1 MYKNINAI
9 FLLILISLLNI
20 QANICAKGTKYLKNK
35 PIVVVIDAGHGGK
48 DPGAIGRRGQ
58 EKNITLAVALKLGK
72 LIEDS
77 LQDVKVIYTRKTD
90 VFVELN
96 KRAEI
101 ANKNKADLFISIHAN
116 SNKKT
121 KPHGAET
128 YVMGL
133 HKTQE
138 NLNVAKRE
146 NSVIV
151 FEKDYSK
158 KYEGYDPNSSESYII
173 FSLMQ
178 NAYLEQSLA
187 FASFVQSE
195 FKNCAKRHDR
205 GVRQAGFLV
214 LWNTTMPSV
223 LIETGFISNSK
234 EEEYL
239 LSNNG
244 EDAIASCIYKALCE
258 YIKSIN
264 NKTVADTINFNINK
278 SVSKNDS
285 ITKLNNDTNDD
296 RIFFK
301 IQITSSSKQIPLDSN
316 YFKGFKDVEEHK
328 ISSTYKYTVGNDNDI
343 DKIKRMQQSVR
354 QYFPDAFIVAFKNG
368 KKISINEAIKK

>member
-1 MYKNINAI
+1 MYKNINVI

-20 QANICAKGTKYLKNK
+20 QANIYAKGTKYLKNK
-35 PIVVVIDAGHGGK
+35 PVIVVIDAGHGGK
-48 DPGAIGRRGQ
+48 DPGAIGRNGQ
-58 EKNITLAVALKLGK
+58 EKNIALAIALKLGK
-72 LIEDS
+72 LLEDN
-77 LQDVKVIYTRKTD
+77 LQNVKVIYTRKTD

-116 SNKKT
+116 ASIKT
-121 KPHGAET
+121 RPYGTET
-128 YVMGL
+128 FVMGL

-138 NLNVAKRE
+138 NLKVAKRE

-151 FEKDYSK
+151 FEEDYSK
-158 KYEGYDPNSSESYII
+158 KYEGYDINSSESYII

-187 FASFVQSE
+187 FASFVQNE

-205 GVRQAGFLV
+205 GVKQAGFLV

-223 LIETGFISNSK
+223 LIETGFISNEN
-234 EEEYL
+234 EEKYL
-239 LSNNG
+239 LSNKG
-244 EDAIASCIYKALCE
+244 KDAIALCIYKALCE

-264 NKTVADTINFNINK
+264 NKTVSDTTNFKINK

-285 ITKLNNDTNDD
+285 ITKLKKRTIDD

-301 IQITSSSKQIPLDSN
+301 IQITSSSKQIPLDSS

-328 ISSTYKYTVGNDNDI
+328 ISSAYKYTIGNDTDI
-343 DKIKRMQQSVR
+343 DKIKKMQQSVR
-354 QYFPDAFIVAFKNG
+354 RYFPDAFIVAFKNE
-368 KKISINEAIKK
+368 KKIPINEAIKK